1 MKAFLKQVAEH
12 WYSAGDIRKTCF
24 IFPNK
29 RSLAFFRK
37 YRAETVAE
45 DGGRPVEAPVMTT
58 VKDFFLEAA
67 GVSAAGR
74 VSLLL
79 DLYDCYIKLYPPHES
94 LDEFIFW
101 GDVLISD
108 FDDVDKFLVDPDQ
121 LFTNISDL
129 KNIKDNFSYLTDT
142 QRAALE
148 RFAGHFHREG
158 HQDSPDP
165 VKAGFVEIWNI
176 LLPLY
181 RSFRE
186 VLSAK
191 GEAYEGQVYRSF
203 AERLETESAADILSG
218 CFPDSDHFVFVG
230 LNALNEC
237 ERRVMRRMRDA
248 GLASFCWDWSEG
260 WMSDP
265 QNKSSVF
272 MKDNLVEFPQAFPLE
287 DIRGHVPN
295 IDVLAVPSSVGQA
308 MQLPAI
314 LEGLAGRSHGG
325 DLSSTGIDTA
335 VVLPDESLLLPVLNS
350 IPPQVKDINV
360 TMGYPMSSS
369 EFHSFLM
376 ETASLQMHLRERDGR
391 WYFYH
396 RQVHAIFSNSVFK
409 SVLSEEGRA
418 AVKRIKSESQ
428 YYIPRES
435 FEGDPVMEYIF
446 QPVVLDPKLANAS
459 AIRTFGTYLA
469 GVIRTVA
476 PLLRDVPDMAVE
488 LDFARE
494 CYLAVNKLSDLD
506 IPVLPATFVR
516 LLSMV
521 LGPVSVP
528 FTGEPLKG
536 LQVMGPLETRAL
548 DFRNLVILSAGEGV
562 FPRKSASTSFIP
574 PELRK
579 GFGLPTYEYQDA
591 VWAYY
596 FYRMISRADNVW
608 MVYDSHTEGLRTGE
622 ESRYIKQLELHFKA
636 NIARHVAKPAVAV
649 GADAGP
655 IPKTAADIEAVRNA
669 YLSASSL
676 QNYLFC
682 PAKFYFY
689 TVKRLKPEDEVAESL
704 DAGMIG
710 NVFHNTMCAL
720 YTGPFAMDPDC
731 PMDRSSMKANAPRAL
746 RRITRD
752 YIRSWMDRPDAV
764 RARIRSLIKAELHTF
779 EVSGRNL
786 VFEDVV
792 FQYVM
797 KVLSRDL
804 ECMDDYGTDSF
815 EVLGL
820 EQERRL
826 DYDGFHFKGYIDRM
840 DRFRPGE
847 IRIVDYKTGKVE
859 DKDVEI
865 FDSNAEEAVS
875 SVFGPDNSK
884 RRKIPFQIFL
894 YDLFV
899 ENDTAEGEVIAN
911 SIYAPA
917 RLFVS
922 KVQSIPSSPAFTS
935 LMKERLSELLK
946 EIADPG
952 IPFSRTGDTA
962 TCSYCDFK
970 MICGR

>member
-1 MKAFLKQVAEH
+1 MKAFLRQVAEH
-12 WYSAGDIRKTCF
+12 WYSAGDIRKMCF

-37 YRAETVAE
+37 YLAEKVASE
-45 DGGRPVEAPVMTT
+45 GIRPAEAPAMTT
-58 VKDFFLEAA
+58 VKDFFIEATGA
-67 GVSAAGR
+67 SVAGR

-79 DLYDCYIKLYPPHES
+79 DLYDCYAKLYPSHES
-94 LDEFIFW
+94 LDDFIFW

-108 FDDVDKFLVDPDQ
+108 FGDADKFLVDPEQ

-129 KNIKDNFSYLTDT
+129 KDIKDGFSYLTDT

-148 RFAGHFHREG
+148 RFVGHFRREG
-158 HQDSPDP
+158 HQDRPDS
-165 VKAGFVEIWNI
+165 VKAGFLQVWNI

-186 VLSAK
+186 ALSAK
-191 GEAYEGQVYRSF
+191 GEAYEGQIYRTL
-203 AERLETESAADILSG
+203 AERFEKESAADILAG
-218 CFPDSDHFVFVG
+218 CFPNTRHFVFVG

-260 WMSDP
+260 WISDP
-265 QNKSSVF
+265 QNKASVF

-287 DIRGHVPN
+287 DIGEHVPN

-314 LEGLAGRSHGG
+314 LEELAARSHGG
-325 DLSSTGIDTA
+325 DLSLTGIDTA
-335 VVLPDESLLLPVLNS
+335 VVLPDESLLLPVLNG
-350 IPPQVKDINV
+350 IPQEIKDINV
-360 TMGYPMSSS
+360 TMGYPMSAS

-376 ETASLQMHLRERDGR
+376 EAAALQIHLRERDGR

-409 SVLSEEGRA
+409 SVLSERGRE
-418 AVKRIKSESQ
+418 AVKRIKSDSQ
-428 YYIPRES
+428 YYIPRDS
-435 FEGDPVMEYIF
+435 FVGDPVLECIF
-446 QPVVLDPKLANAS
+446 QPVVKAPKDADAS
-459 AIRTFGTYLA
+459 VIHAFSSYLA
-469 GVIRTVA
+469 GVISTVA
-476 PLLRDVPDMAVE
+476 PLLREVPDMAVE

-494 CYLAVNKLSDLD
+494 CYLAVNRLSDLD

-516 LLSMV
+516 LLSMI

-622 ESRYIKQLELHFKA
+622 ESRYIKQLDLHFKA
-636 NIARHVAKPAVAV
+636 GIVRHVARPEVAV
-649 GADAGP
+649 GHDAGP
-655 IPKTAADIEAVRNA
+655 IPKTAADIEAVRNT

-689 TVKRLKPEDEVAESL
+689 TVKRLKPEDEVSESL

-720 YTGPFAMDPDC
+720 YTGPFAVDPDY
-731 PMDRSSMKANAPRAL
+731 PMDRFTIKENAPRAL
-746 RRITRD
+746 RRITRE
-752 YIRSWMDRPDAV
+752 YIRSWIDRPDAV
-764 RARIRSLIKAELHTF
+764 RARIRSLIKAELHSF

-826 DYDGFHFKGYIDRM
+826 DYDGFHLKGYIDRM
-840 DRFRPGE
+840 DSFRSGE
-847 IRIVDYKTGKVE
+847 IRIIDYKTGKVE

-865 FDSNAEEAVS
+865 FDSNAEDAVS
-875 SVFGPDNSK
+875 SIFGPDNSK
-884 RRKIPFQIFL
+884 RRKIPFQMFL
-894 YDLFV
+894 YDLF
-899 ENDTAEGEVIAN
+899 AEKEAEEGVIIAN
-911 SIYAPA
+911 SVYAPA

-922 KVQSIPSSPAFTS
+922 KVQGIPVSPVFTS
-935 LMKERLSELLK
+935 LMKERLSGLLR
-946 EIADPG
+946 EIADPDV
-952 IPFSRTGDTA
+952 PFSRTGDNN